1 MLAPVTH
8 ILPVTTITRVRM
20 LPIPGEV
27 TVRVGQKVTATDTVA
42 EAVIPRGHIVI
53 DVVRELG
60 ETPEHVEKLIK
71 VKRGDTLEKDD
82 VIAETSGLGAREVVA
97 PAAGRVIAV
106 GSGKVLLQTG
116 QTSINI
122 KAGLA
127 GVVTSVMNN
136 RGVVISSTGV
146 LVQGVWGNGH
156 VDSGVLFSLCEKP
169 TDTLHPDQLDV
180 SMRGAVILAGH
191 LDSQKALSIAA
202 DLPLRGLILSSIAP
216 DLLPAAEQVR
226 FPIIVLEGFGKRP
239 MTLAAHRLLTTNVK
253 RDVSLNAE
261 PYNRLEG
268 TRPEIVIPLP
278 ASANIPEPPE
288 TLPLAVG
295 QIVRLLRTP
304 HQGATG
310 SIVAIRPGLSQMPN
324 GLRVPAVSV
333 KIESGETIL
342 VPLVNLEVLA

>member
-20 LPIPGEV
+20 LPIRGEV
-27 TVRVGQKVTATDTVA
+27 TVRVGQKVAATDTVA

-53 DVVRELG
+53 DVARELD

-71 VKRGDTLEKDD
+71 VKRGDALEKDD
-82 VIAETSGLGAREVVA
+82 VIAEISGLGGREVLA
-97 PAAGRVIAV
+97 PAAGRVTAV
-106 GSGKVLLQTG
+106 GGGKVLLQTG
-116 QTSINI
+116 QTSISI

-136 RGVVISSTGV
+136 RGAVISATGV

-191 LDSQKALSIAA
+191 LDSQKALNIAA

-226 FPIIVLEGFGKRP
+226 FPIIVLEGFGKHP
-239 MTLAAHRLLTTNVK
+239 MTLTAHRLLTTNVK
-253 RDVSLNAE
+253 REVSLNAE

-278 ASANIPEPPE
+278 AGADIPEPPE

-295 QIVRLLRTP
+295 QTVRLLRAP

-324 GLRVPAVSV
+324 GLRVPAASV
-333 KIESGETIL
+333 KVESGETIL